1 MMQGLT
7 ELSLYRRDSQNLN
20 SLRTENQDKEKLL
33 QVCRDFEAIFI
44 KQMLDSMRNTVDKSE
59 LVGTGMAEDIFE
71 DLLYDQ
77 YAKKISQT
85 ANLGISQLLYKQLS
99 NQG

>member
-1 MMQGLT
+1 MIQGLT
-7 ELSLYRRDSQNLN
+7 ELSLHRMDSQNLN
-20 SLRTENQDKEKLL
+20 SLRTENQDKERLL

-44 KQMLDSMRNTVDKSE
+44 KQMLDSMRKTVDKSE
-59 LVGTGMAEDIFE
+59 LVGTGMAEEIFE